1 MREVR
6 GALQAGGALREA
18 ALYVERPAD
27 RELVEALLRGEA
39 CGVVAPRQMGK
50 SSLRRRAARA
60 LAARGA
66 RGLEVDLGLI
76 GAAGVEE
83 EAWFHAVTLLLAGCT
98 EKGFAHVAHP
108 APLARSRAPRDLP
121 PGERFSRFVREE
133 LCPPVGLPSAVLIDE
148 IDVALGLPFPTEDLF
163 AALAAVARP
172 GSAEAAPLGVALFGV
187 TLPRGFARA
196 SGQLPAARVIALE
209 AFTAEEAAAFLPALA
224 ATGGS
229 PEALLEAILEVTR
242 GHPHRTQRLVER
254 LARGE
259 GDRGAAPRER
269 IARLVREERE
279 ADPGW
284 PDDRP
289 R

>member
-1 MREVR
+1 MRST
-6 GALQAGGALREA
+6 LQAGGALREA

-39 CGVVAPRQMGK
+39 CCVVAPRQMGK

-60 LAARGA
+60 LTSRGA
-66 RGLEVDLGLI
+66 RCLEVDLGLI

-83 EAWFHAVTLLLAGCT
+83 EAWFHAVTLLLEGCT
-98 EKGFAHVAHP
+98 EKGFAQGAHS
-108 APLARSRAPRDLP
+108 APIARSRAPWELP

-133 LCPPVGLPSAVLIDE
+133 LCPPAGLPSAVLIDE
-148 IDVALGLPFPTEDLF
+148 LDVALGLPFPTEDLF

-172 GSAEAAPLGVALFGV
+172 GSADAAPLGVALFGV
-187 TLPRGFARA
+187 TLPRGSQRAR
-196 SGQLPAARVIALE
+196 GQIPATRVIALE

-224 ATGGS
+224 AAGGS

-242 GHPHRTQRLVER
+242 GHPYRTQRLAEL
-254 LARGE
+254 LARRE
-259 GDRGAAPRER
+259 GDGDGDGGAAPRER

-284 PDDRP
+284 PAA
-289 R
+289 